1 MSHNLYTINNEGGDV
16 VSYHGASL
24 GILYLGRGS
33 TQNYPATLTT
43 GDLFEWY
50 DSNPINTLGATLRT
64 GSATD
69 WYDQITL
76 PAGTYRFMNYV
87 SAPVLDP
94 TGIYRLRLAENGTVN
109 NYGVIKLTGA
119 NTSNEDPYNF
129 PYDLDFTN
137 TYTSSVNITFVCDP
151 TGTASIA
158 TGATT
163 RQRISESQF
172 LYIRRL
178 A

>member
-24 GILYLGRGS
+24 GVLYLGHGS
-33 TQNYPATLTT
+33 TDNYPATLNN
-43 GDLFEWY
+43 GDIWEWY
-50 DSNPINTLGATLRT
+50 DPNPINTLGATLRT
-64 GSATD
+64 GSATN

-76 PAGTYRFMNYV
+76 PAGTYRFMNYIA
-87 SAPVLDP
+87 APVLDP
-94 TGIYRLRLAENGTVN
+94 TGVFRLQFTENGVGN
-109 NYGVIKLTGA
+109 NVGWTLLQGQNSA
-119 NTSNEDPYNF
+119 NAVTFNF
-129 PYDLDFTN
+129 PHDQDFTN
-137 TYTSSVNITFVCDP
+137 TYTSSVNITYVCGP

-158 TGATT
+158 TGTTT

-172 LYIRRL
+172 LFIRRL